1 MARRLVHPSL
11 PHLKHL
17 FPSLK
22 NTVMSLDCESC
33 ILVKSHKHS
42 YLPSVSHST
51 SPFTLIH
58 SDVWGPAP
66 VSATHNFSY
75 YVLFVYDCTRMSWVY
90 FLKQKFEVFSVFVAF
105 YNILQTQFHA
115 KPQILRSNNGGE
127 YINSAIKQFLSDYGM
142 LHQTSCPN
150 TPQ

>member
-1 MARRLVHPSL
+1 M
-11 PHLKHL
+11 
-17 FPSLK
+17 
-22 NTVMSLDCESC
+22 
-33 ILVKSHKHS
+33 
-42 YLPSVSHST
+42 
-51 SPFTLIH
+51 
-58 SDVWGPAP
+58 
-66 VSATHNFSY
+66 
-75 YVLFVYDCTRMSWVY
+75 LFVDDCTRMSWVY